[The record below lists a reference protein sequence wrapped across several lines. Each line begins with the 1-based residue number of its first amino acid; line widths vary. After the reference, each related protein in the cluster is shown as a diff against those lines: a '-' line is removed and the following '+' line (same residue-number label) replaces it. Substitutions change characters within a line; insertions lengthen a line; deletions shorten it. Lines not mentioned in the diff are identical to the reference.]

1 MNGRK
6 AKTIRRQ
13 AMQEMID
20 WYKGLLGPE
29 EADKVS
35 KDNIFELIPKQTHY
49 RAFGSFKL
57 STFSYKWFIKTIKRG
72 LDPKDFINDN

>member
-6 AKTIRRQ
+6 AKAIRRQ

-35 KDNIFELIPKQTHY
+35 KDNIFEPIPKQTHY

-57 STFSYKWFIKTIKRG
+57 SAFSYKWFIKTIKRG
-72 LDPKDFINDN
+72 LNPKDFMND

>member
-6 AKTIRRQ
+6 AKAIRRQ
-13 AMQEMID
+13 ALQEMID

-57 STFSYKWFIKTIKRG
+57 STFSYKWFIKTIKSG
-72 LDPKDFINDN
+72 LDPKDFIND

>member
-6 AKTIRRQ
+6 AKAIRRQ
-13 AMQEMID
+13 ALQEMID

-49 RAFGSFKL
+49 IAFGSFKL

-72 LDPKDFINDN
+72 LDPKDFIND

>member
-6 AKTIRRQ
+6 AKAIRRQ

-35 KDNIFELIPKQTHY
+35 NDNIFELIPKQTHY

-57 STFSYKWFIKTIKRG
+57 SAFSYKWFIKTIKRG
-72 LDPKDFINDN
+72 LNPKDFMND

>member
-6 AKTIRRQ
+6 AKAIRRQ

-35 KDNIFELIPKQTHY
+35 KDNILNLYLNKHTTERLVRLSCQPFLTSGLLKQ
-49 RAFGSFKL
+49 
-57 STFSYKWFIKTIKRG
+57 
-72 LDPKDFINDN
+72 